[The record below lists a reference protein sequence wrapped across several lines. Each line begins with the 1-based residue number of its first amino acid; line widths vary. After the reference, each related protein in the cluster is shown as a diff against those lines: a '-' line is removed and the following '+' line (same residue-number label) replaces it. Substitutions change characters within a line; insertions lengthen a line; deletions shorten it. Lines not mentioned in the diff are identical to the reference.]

1 MSKNTL
7 LEVDFDNLAW
17 SPVSSTITNKLNN
30 CIKPLEMA
38 RGKKDVYLKCA
49 WDYSD
54 EKKLQEL
61 QLFQDVFSELDQT
74 NKVGG
79 IKDAFIPNIPE
90 SSGSSVEPATVED
103 TPKENTV
110 DNMSDDDFYNE
121 LDKSL
126 GDIDLGEDEL
136 NDEEA
141 ESIKGEIDAAFNEED
156 QKNKEAL
163 AKENEN
169 YIEEKASEGQKKDAP
184 NKFYVVNIESKTI
197 DSGWDDEKSADN
209 RLSAIK
215 GTKGN
220 KDSDNYNIVNYN
232 RKLLSLVGDPMTV
245 KWQPF
250 NIQPFYVVNT
260 KRREIDSSYSNEE
273 EATARISDIKD
284 IIADIVDLF
293 DDNND
298 AELSIDDFKILNG
311 EDTFKLI
318 GLSASFKDLFVNMD
332 DIKDNIIRS
341 LKKKGIEINMDKAF
355 MEAISTKPSSGLAPF
370 YLIFN
375 FTEDYDPKSDE
386 GRRKTKQNILK
397 EYSEIEI
404 KLKELISSTGDQV
417 VTSRDLLKA
426 SESLDTLLPYQL
438 TIQMLNNTADYF
450 YKNLK
455 FAESAKNLNQQEID
469 RLDKNTY
476 KIGDEDIDTNPPA
489 EIDSDYV
496 ENIVQQEGRDKAAA
510 LSMLADYLES
520 LHNDEL
526 SEGDESEIN
535 NNSKLE
541 NDIKGLIK
549 SAYSNYSNT
558 IKKCLTIF
566 QNSIIPL
573 LHDKSEGSL
582 VYKELITG
590 IKEDVDRMKNNPS
603 GESKMFNTTLT
614 NASFDRDKPDSGF
627 NGLPWKYDPELKQ
640 AQANYTALYNEHR
653 NEFMGKTASQKAKL
667 MKDLFTQK
675 YGESLQDIIKRRKKE
690 INGYS

>member
-17 SPVSSTITNKLNN
+17 SPVSSTITNKLSN

-61 QLFQDVFSELDQT
+61 HLFQDVFIELDQT

-79 IKDAFIPNIPE
+79 IKDAFIPNIPDAASKAIE
-90 SSGSSVEPATVED
+90 EPTED
-103 TPKENTV
+103 ENT
-110 DNMSDDDFYNE
+110 DNKIDKMSDDDFYNE

-126 GDIDLGEDEL
+126 EDVDLGEDDL
-136 NDEEA
+136 NDDDV
-141 ESIKGEIDAAFNEED
+141 ESIKNEIDAAFDEED
-156 QKNKEAL
+156 KKNKEAL
-163 AKENEN
+163 AKENED
-169 YIEEKASEGQKKDAP
+169 YIEEKVSEGQKKDSP
-184 NKFYVVNIESKTI
+184 NKFYVVNTEAKTI
-197 DSGWDDEKSADN
+197 DSGWDDEKAADN

-220 KDSDNYNIVNYN
+220 KDSDNYNVIKYD

-250 NIQPFYVVNT
+250 NIQPFYVVNI
-260 KRREIDSSYSNEE
+260 KRREIDSSYTNEE
-273 EATARISDIKD
+273 EATARISDIKSL
-284 IIADIVDLF
+284 INDIVELF
-293 DDNND
+293 DDKND
-298 AELSIDDFKILNG
+298 ADLSIDDFKVLNG
-311 EDTFKLI
+311 EETFKLI

-332 DIKDNIIRS
+332 DIKDNIIRA

-355 MEAISTKPSSGLAPF
+355 MEAISTQNSQSLNPF

-375 FTEDYDPKSDE
+375 FTEDYNPDSDE

-417 VTSRDLLKA
+417 VTSKELLKA

-455 FAESAKNLNQQEID
+455 FAETAKNFHQQEID
-469 RLDKNTY
+469 RVDKNTY
-476 KIGDEDIDTNPPA
+476 KIGEEEVDDNPSA
-489 EIDSDYV
+489 KIDSDYV
-496 ENIVQQEGRDKAAA
+496 ENIVQQDGQDRANA
-510 LSMLADYLES
+510 LSMLAEYLES
-520 LHNDEL
+520 LHNNEL
-526 SEGDESEIN
+526 KDGDESEIN
-535 NNSKLE
+535 TNSKLE
-541 NDIKGLIK
+541 NDIEGLIK
-549 SAYSNYSNT
+549 TAYAKYPRT
-558 IKKCLTIF
+558 ISKCLTIF
-566 QNSIIPL
+566 KENIIPL

-590 IKEDVDRMKNNPS
+590 IKEDVERMNNNPS
-603 GESKMFNTTLT
+603 GENKMFNTALT

-627 NGLPWKYDPELKQ
+627 NGLPWKYDQELKQ

-653 NEFMGKTASQKAKL
+653 NDFIGKTASQKAKL

-690 INGYS
+690 INGYM